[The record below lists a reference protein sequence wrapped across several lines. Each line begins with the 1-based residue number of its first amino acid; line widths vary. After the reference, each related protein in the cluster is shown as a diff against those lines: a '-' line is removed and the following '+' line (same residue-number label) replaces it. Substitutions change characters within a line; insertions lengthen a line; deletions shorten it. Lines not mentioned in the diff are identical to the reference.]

1 MRETKKRYKSMNE
14 KMNDQALHFEI
25 LINRLRPDLLPSN
38 LEKPLDGA
46 IVRADVRRVEESNV
60 AKNILIEKGIIR
72 DPTEPTAVLDQITG
86 TQPLQKPEKKLV
98 KAATIHKPDL

>member
-1 MRETKKRYKSMNE
+1 MNE

-46 IVRADVRRVEESNV
+46 IVRADVRRVEENKI
-60 AKNILIEKGIIR
+60 AKDILIEKGIIR
-72 DPTEPTAVLDQITG
+72 DPTEPTAVLDRITG
-86 TQPLQKPEKKLV
+86 TEPMPKPARL
-98 KAATIHKPDL
+98 